1 MNILITGCAGFIGFS
16 LAQKLLSNKKHKV
29 IGIDSIDNYYSVK
42 LKKDRLNILHSQK
55 NFKFYRFNL
64 KNKKKQMKCLKKIK

>member
-55 NFKFYRFNL
+55 NFKFYRFN
-64 KNKKKQMKCLKKIK
+64 